1 MISRRR
7 ILLSIVAALLAA
19 FAVYGLY
26 YVQLERVQQEER
38 VSIIVPSNWIDA
50 GQPITTDQLLW
61 QSIPISMATDDMLYD
76 IDKVVGQEAVIPLGT
91 GEPILQWK
99 LNKFALHPNEQQAT
113 FQIPKD
119 YIKSVS
125 NGIRAGDEVWI
136 YLSSD
141 EGESVRLFSEGIVVA
156 SVKTGSNNEVDVP
169 NEAEKHAI
177 VRSNAE
183 QMYASRREA
192 NGMIEYINVNLT
204 EAQWLEI
211 DRHCSG
217 GQSKLVIAYHSLP
230 APMKGQ
236 MINDDSF

>member
-7 ILLSIVAALLAA
+7 ILLSVCAALLAA
-19 FAVYGLY
+19 LSVYGLY
-26 YVQLERVQQEER
+26 FVQLERVQQEER
-38 VSIIVPSNWIDA
+38 VSILVPSSWIDA
-50 GQPITTDQLLW
+50 GQPITPEQLAW
-61 QSIPISMATDDMLYD
+61 ASIPLSMATDDMLYA
-76 IDKVVGQEAVIPLGT
+76 IDDVAGQEAVIPLGT

-99 LNKFALHPNEQQAT
+99 LNKFALHPNEHQAT
-113 FQIPKD
+113 FQLPKD

-125 NGIRAGDEVWI
+125 NGIRAGDEVWLYI
-136 YLSSD
+136 SSD
-141 EGESVRLFSEGIVVA
+141 DGESERLFSEGIVVA

-204 EAQWLEI
+204 EEQWLEI
-211 DRHCSG
+211 DRRCSD
-217 GQSKLVIAYHSLP
+217 GQNKLVIAYHSLP
-230 APMKGQ
+230 APVKGQ
-236 MINDDSF
+236 MHNENAY

>member
-7 ILLSIVAALLAA
+7 ILLSIFAAMLAA

-26 YVQLERVQQEER
+26 YVQLERVQQEES
-38 VSIIVPSNWIDA
+38 VSILVPSSWIDA
-50 GQPITTDQLLW
+50 GQPITSDQLAW
-61 QSIPISMATDDMLYD
+61 KSIPLSMAAEDMVYEIEEVL
-76 IDKVVGQEAVIPLGT
+76 GQEAVIPLGT

-113 FQIPKD
+113 FLIPKD
-119 YIKSVS
+119 YILSVS
-125 NGIRAGDEVWI
+125 NGIRAGDEVWL
-136 YLSSD
+136 YVSSG
-141 EGESVRLFSEGIVVA
+141 EGESDRLFSEGVIVA

-211 DRHCSG
+211 DRRCSN

-230 APMKGQ
+230 APVKGQ
-236 MINDDSF
+236 IRNDDAY

>member
-1 MISRRR
+1 MISKRRM
-7 ILLSIVAALLAA
+7 LLSVCAALLAA
-19 FAVYGLY
+19 LAVYGLY

-38 VSIIVPSNWIDA
+38 VNILTPSSWIDA
-50 GQPITTDQLLW
+50 GQPITLQQLAW
-61 QSIPISMATDDMLYD
+61 QSIPSSMATDDMLYELD
-76 IDKVVGQEAVIPLGT
+76 EVVGQEAVIPLGT
-91 GEPILQWK
+91 GEPILKWK
-99 LNKFALHPNEQQAT
+99 LNKFSLHPNAQQAT

-119 YIKSVS
+119 YIKSIS
-125 NGIRAGDEVWI
+125 NGIRAGDEVWF

-141 EGESVRLFSEGIVVA
+141 EGEAERLFTEGIVVS

-183 QMYASRREA
+183 QMYASRRDA

-211 DRHCSG
+211 DRRCSG

-230 APMKGQ
+230 APVKGQ
-236 MINDDSF
+236 MNNADAY